1 MKDKTMTVHFQPR
14 PLTRRTLV
22 QGLLPILI
30 TLSMSPVAALA
41 GTVAPGT
48 SHTVNEGDAT
58 DNWSVETG
66 ATLTLARGATSGSV
80 TARGATL
87 IADGAS
93 IADGLWLQDSSQA
106 TLANSS
112 IIATGGFD
120 PYAGVIRSGS
130 SLSMQNMT
138 VESDYTG
145 FRQYDTHVDMANS
158 TITVATRA
166 FSKEGGTLE
175 LRNVDVIAQGRGG
188 TAGGVQGILQ
198 IGGNLSAEDLR
209 VTSADIGVEIRAGDA
224 QMRRSTINSD
234 GTGLRIGTGPGSAP
248 GGVIQ
253 LSDSTISAGRL
264 AAAVYGA
271 TLEISNSTLVGGTSS
286 NSSALQ
292 INNAAAA
299 VRGSSLSGAEE
310 GVAVIAASS
319 DSTLQL
325 QGSSVSGGTGPG
337 LFAGGN
343 PGTTAFIDL
352 ADGSLV
358 TGAVALN
365 ALGGGTVALT
375 ASESHL
381 IGNLVAEQRTN
392 VSVLLEN
399 NSALVGAA
407 SNIDDIRINDSRWRM
422 TGDSATGRL
431 SMRGST
437 ILELGDGS
445 TFNTLTVDEFNADG
459 TLVVFNTALGDD
471 TSATDKLVING
482 DANGQANVRVLNAGG
497 VGAKTNRGIELI
509 DIGGTSNAQF
519 DLIGRA
525 VGGQYEYFLVKDAN
539 GNWYLRS
546 QAGADPDPCAV
557 DPTLPECTPIDPID
571 PIDPVD
577 PTPVLRPEAG
587 AYLANQFAMDQL
599 LRHGWRDRQGGSTSA
614 VEGVRGWARVDATQ
628 SKLSAVEDQLDLR
641 VDRSRL
647 QLGADIGVFDNGQG
661 RVGVMGTLA
670 KSDATSRSQLT
681 GYSAR
686 GKVNGGALGVYGN
699 WSNDALYV
707 DASVQRG
714 QFRNRVQ
721 GEGLAEERYDSDI
734 WQSSLEAGY
743 RFGIGQ
749 IGRTALSLQPELQLV
764 YTDASTDR
772 HEETNGTV
780 VRSLGDSGL
789 SGRVGL
795 RLQGES
801 RSAAGASVS
810 PYVVANWYRDG
821 ASNGMA
827 FDDEALKASVPR
839 NRYELNA
846 GARVDFRSGLSAW
859 GGFGVMRGDHGY
871 REATAN
877 LSMSYRW

>member
-1 MKDKTMTVHFQPR
+1 MLNPNALVLPTNLRLH
-14 PLTRRTLV
+14 PLGS
-22 QGLLPILI
+22 GLLLA
-30 TLSMSPVAALA
+30 LLAMHSNAAFSRELVGESALVSA
-41 GTVAPGT
+41 GDP
-48 SHTVNEGDAT
+48 
-58 DNWSVETG
+58 VETW
-66 ATLTLARGATSGSV
+66 TL
-80 TARGATL
+80 
-87 IADGAS
+87 
-93 IADGLWLQDSSQA
+93 
-106 TLANSS
+106 
-112 IIATGGFD
+112 
-120 PYAGVIRSGS
+120 YAGS
-130 SLSMQNMT
+130 SLHVQNAEALGIEAFDDSV
-138 VESDYTG
+138 VELDGATISDPSSWEPGSVLLGDTSSLTARDSTFRGKGLIVAGSASVHLTG
-145 FRQYDTHVDMANS
+145 SRILV
-158 TITVATRA
+158 TR
-166 FSKEGGTLE
+166 SEGL
-175 LRNVDVIAQGRGG
+175 DP
-188 TAGGVQGILQ
+188 
-198 IGGNLSAEDLR
+198 SAIQ
-209 VTSADIGVEIRAGDA
+209 SIGVD
-224 QMRRSTINSD
+224 
-234 GTGLRIGTGPGSAP
+234 L
-248 GGVIQ
+248 
-253 LSDSTISAGRL
+253 
-264 AAAVYGA
+264 
-271 TLEISNSTLVGGTSS
+271 
-286 NSSALQ
+286 SSAVLQ
-292 INNAAAA
+292 A
-299 VRGSSLSGAEE
+299 VD
-310 GVAVIAASS
+310 GVAVI
-319 DSTLQL
+319 DSTLIQVDDGGSTPWDNQDGLGLRLGHGRTSIRNGSRIEAANVGALLYGDDYATAPVRLTVDASTLSSGRGPAIRVATMGAQDRFEITLANGTRVHAGNGTLL
-325 QGSSVSGGTGPG
+325 QVAAYRP
-337 LFAGGN
+337 GN
-343 PGTTAFIDL
+343 PGPASIRFAVDDSRVAGDIVLDTAGVSHGGLDVRLRNKAQIDGRFINVTSVSIES
-352 ADGSLV
+352 GSTWLM
-358 TGAVALN
+358 TGGSNVGHL
-365 ALGGGTVALT
+365 ALGSTGTVAL
-375 ASESHL
+375 
-381 IGNLVAEQRTN
+381 GN
-392 VSVLLEN
+392 
-399 NSALVGAA
+399 
-407 SNIDDIRINDSRWRM
+407 
-422 TGDSATGRL
+422 
-431 SMRGST
+431 
-437 ILELGDGS
+437 GS
-445 TFNTLTVDEFNADG
+445 TFNTLSMDTFDGAGG
-459 TLVVFNTALGDD
+459 TLLFNTQLGDD
-471 TSATDKLVING
+471 ASATDKLIIKG

-497 VGAKTNRGIELI
+497 AGAKTDKGIELI
-509 DIGGTSNAQF
+509 RVGGASNAQF
-519 DLIGRA
+519 DLQGRA
-525 VGGQYEYFLVKDAN
+525 VGGQYEYFLFKDATN
-539 GNWYLRS
+539 GDWYLRS
-546 QAGADPDPCAV
+546 DPCDADPALPQCQPV
-557 DPTLPECTPIDPID
+557 DPVDPVEPVDPVD

-587 AYLANQFAMDQL
+587 AYLANQFAMGQL

-827 FDDEALKASVPR
+827 FDDEALKAGVPR